1 MNAVRLGT
9 DAPAARSLVKRLLDT
24 SIAALGI
31 LVLLPVCLLVALAIL
46 LDSGWPPLFLQ
57 DRIGRAERRFRVL
70 KFRTMTV
77 GAEHSGA
84 GLWIKPNDTRVT
96 RVGGFLRQASLD
108 ELPQLWNVLRG
119 DMSLVGPRPLHPTT
133 VARLSDEQK
142 GRHRVRPGV
151 TGWAVL
157 NGRNSIPYSR
167 RIELDNWYIE
177 NWSLGLDLRILLRTV
192 PAVVFRSGLKM
203 DQLAAEIDDLQ
214 GQPLAHSE
222 RSGD

>member
-1 MNAVRLGT
+1 
-9 DAPAARSLVKRLLDT
+9 
-24 SIAALGI
+24 
-31 LVLLPVCLLVALAIL
+31 
-46 LDSGWPPLFLQ
+46 
-57 DRIGRAERRFRVL
+57 
-70 KFRTMTV
+70 
-77 GAEHSGA
+77 
-84 GLWIKPNDTRVT
+84 
-96 RVGGFLRQASLD
+96 VGGFLRQASLD